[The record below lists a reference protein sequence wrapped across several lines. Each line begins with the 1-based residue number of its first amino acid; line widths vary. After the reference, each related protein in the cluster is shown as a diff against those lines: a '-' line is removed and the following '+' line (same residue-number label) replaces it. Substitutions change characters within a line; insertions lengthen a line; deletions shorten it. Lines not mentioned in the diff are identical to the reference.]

1 MTLLY
6 LIKYLVLLISFCG
19 FLKVNDV
26 SVYTLV
32 ILWSLERVMFLEK
45 ITQINWLILTLKI
58 ELSINYFI

>member
-45 ITQINWLILTLKI
+45 ITQIN
-58 ELSINYFI
+58 